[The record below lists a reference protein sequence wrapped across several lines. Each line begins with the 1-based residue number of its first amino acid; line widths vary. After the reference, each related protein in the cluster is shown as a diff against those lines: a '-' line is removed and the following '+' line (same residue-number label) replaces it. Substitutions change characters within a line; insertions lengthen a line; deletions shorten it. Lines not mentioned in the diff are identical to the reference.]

1 MHFLSGHSLKWS
13 VYFDDQQVKSS
24 QTFKVGQIQNKQNKG
39 CKKAKFFMFE
49 FSNHYRKIDFK
60 EKKLFES
67 IWVCH
72 LINTS
77 YFLIDLN

>member
-39 CKKAKFFMFE
+39 CKKAKIL
-49 FSNHYRKIDFK
+49 Y
-60 EKKLFES
+60 
-67 IWVCH
+67 IWI
-72 LINTS
+72 LKP
-77 YFLIDLN
+77 L